1 MIGPSPRRNRDLLRV
16 QAILW
21 NSLGRG
27 SVAYSVNEILNK
39 LPDEDVERALWCLS
53 GDVADQREYHRPALP
68 HLMFSA
74 LCKLR
79 APAAL
84 HIGLARQ
91 VALRN
96 LASGDIVYAWPP
108 YDLNLIRRA
117 QERGAIVVAERI
129 NCMGQMVRA
138 VLTKAYARRGL
149 AFPNALC
156 TREKVIAE
164 REQMLQCDY
173 VTAPNA
179 LVAQSLLE
187 AGIAQHRIL
196 ETSYGFDPHR
206 LAAGMSI
213 QRPDRPPVFAFVGLG
228 IVRKGLD
235 VLLEAWERSGI
246 TGKLLIAGNIEGD
259 IRREYARTLARHD
272 VEELGYVQDIA
283 QVYGAADVFVFPTHE
298 EGGPQVTYEAAACAL
313 PSIVSPMGAG
323 RIIRHEQEG
332 LIIDPLSVDSV
343 ADAIVSL
350 ADDRA
355 RRLALGENA
364 ARRAQEFTWSKVAR
378 RLYKMFREIT
388 GRDPNPPNC
397 ERDISPTVS

>member
-1 MIGPSPRRNRDLLRV
+1 MIGPAPEKNRDPLRV

-39 LPDEDVERALWCLS
+39 LPDDVERALWCLS
-53 GDVADQREYHRPALP
+53 GDPADQRDYHRPALP
-68 HLMFSA
+68 HLIFRA
-74 LCKLR
+74 LCKAR

-91 VALRN
+91 VALRSV
-96 LASGDIVYAWPP
+96 ASGDIVYAWPP
-108 YDLNLIRRA
+108 YDLKLIRRA
-117 QERGAIVVAERI
+117 QQRGAIVVAERI
-129 NCMGQMVRA
+129 NCMAQMVRA
-138 VLTKAYARRGL
+138 VLTRAYARRGL
-149 AFPNALC
+149 AFPELLC
-156 TREKVIAE
+156 TREKVVTD

-173 VTAPNA
+173 VTAPNP

-187 AGIAQHRIL
+187 DGIAENRIL

-235 VLLEAWERSGI
+235 VLLEAWEQSGI
-246 TGKLLIAGNIEGD
+246 TGKLLIAGNIDDD
-259 IRREYARTLARHD
+259 IRREYAKMLGRRD

-298 EGGPQVTYEAAACAL
+298 EGGPQVTYEAAACSL

-343 ADAIVSL
+343 AAAIAAL

-355 RRLALGENA
+355 QRQALGENA
-364 ARRAQEFTWSKVAR
+364 AKRAQEFTWSKVAG
-378 RLYKMFREIT
+378 RLYGMFREIT
-388 GRDPNPPNC
+388 GRHPHRSNREP
-397 ERDISPTVS
+397 EVG